1 MTPLCAAIVRD
12 HQVRKSRAQKAAFRE
27 LVKAEMR
34 KEGVFFRE
42 ERAKGLL
49 ENVNLV
55 YGNIATA
62 EYVFGAHYDTCAEL
76 PFPNLAVP
84 LNIPLSILMQLLLM
98 LMLALPAALG
108 AFLTA
113 WLGAPVGVAV
123 AVGVLLGVL
132 ASALVIAGKPNRHT
146 MNDNTSGV
154 VALLTLLARLPKER
168 RGRVAV
174 VLFDN
179 EEVGLIGS
187 TLFRKRHAR
196 AMADRPLVNL
206 DCVGDGDMLLLA
218 PNKGYRTDEELC
230 ARTQAAFPAGSLAPV
245 FARRAFYPSDQWGFP
260 KALAVATLKRRRFF
274 GAVIDRIH
282 TRRDTILKEENI
294 EYIVEGLL
302 RLTDHENA

>member
-12 HQVRKSRAQKAAFRE
+12 HQVRKIRAQKAAFRE

-34 KEGVFFRE
+34 KEGVLFRE
-42 ERAKGLL
+42 ERAKGLI

-76 PFPNLAVP
+76 PFPNLAAP

-98 LMLALPAALG
+98 LMLALPA
-108 AFLTA
+108 FLIA
-113 WLGAPVGVAV
+113 WLGAPVGVAA

-206 DCVGDGDMLLLA
+206 DCVGDGEMLLLA
-218 PNKGYRTDEELC
+218 PNKGYRADEELC
-230 ARTQAAFPAGSLAPV
+230 ARTRAAFPAGSLAPV

>member
-76 PFPNLAVP
+76 PFPNLATP

-113 WLGAPVGVAV
+113 WLGAPVGVAA

-154 VALLTLLARLPKER
+154 VALLTLLSRLPKER

-206 DCVGDGDMLLLA
+206 DCVGDGEMLLLA
-218 PNKGYRTDEELC
+218 PNKGYRADEELC
-230 ARTQAAFPAGSLAPV
+230 ARTRAAFPAGSLAPV

>member
-12 HQVRKSRAQKAAFRE
+12 HQARKSRAQKAAFRE
-27 LVKAEMR
+27 LVRAEMR

-42 ERAKGLL
+42 ERAKGLI

-55 YGNIATA
+55 YGNLATA
-62 EYVFGAHYDTCAEL
+62 EFVFGAHYDTCAVL
-76 PFPNLAVP
+76 PFPNLAAP

-108 AFLTA
+108 AFLIA
-113 WLGAPVGVAV
+113 WLGAPVGVAA

-196 AMADRPLVNL
+196 VMADKPLVNL
-206 DCVGDGDMLLLA
+206 DCVGDGDMLLLV
-218 PNKGYRTDEELC
+218 PNKGYRADEELC
-230 ARTQAAFPAGSLAPV
+230 ARTQAAFPAGALAPV

-282 TRRDTILKEENI
+282 TRC
-294 EYIVEGLL
+294 V
-302 RLTDHENA
+302 

>member
-282 TRRDTILKEENI
+282 TRRDTILKEDNI

>member
-62 EYVFGAHYDTCAEL
+62 EFVFGAHYDTYAEL
-76 PFPNLAVP
+76 PFPNLAAP

-113 WLGAPVGVAV
+113 WLGAPVDVAA

-154 VALLTLLARLPKER
+154 VALLTLLTRLPKER

-206 DCVGDGDMLLLA
+206 DCVGDGEMLLLA
-218 PNKGYRTDEELC
+218 PNKGYRADEELC
-230 ARTQAAFPAGSLAPV
+230 ARTRAAFPAGSLAPV

-260 KALAVATLKRRRFF
+260 KALAVATLKRRRLF

-302 RLTDHENA
+302 RLTDHENT